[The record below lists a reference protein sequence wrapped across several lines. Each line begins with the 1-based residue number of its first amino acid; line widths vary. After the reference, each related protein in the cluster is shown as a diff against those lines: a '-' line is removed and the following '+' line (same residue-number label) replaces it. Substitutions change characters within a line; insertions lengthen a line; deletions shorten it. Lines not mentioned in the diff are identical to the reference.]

1 MSEVNYTI
9 QIFNEADVFRKIE
22 ILRTHSTE
30 ILEWSNPA
38 PLGEGFLPERD
49 AEMVLPKFHPPKP
62 GFSTPSG
69 QARMLH
75 DLASIE
81 LQAME
86 LGLRTL
92 TEFSDAPL
100 AFKEELIHVTL
111 SESTHLEMC
120 LLEIEKLGHK
130 WGDWPVHQSLWKAT
144 SPDDSLLDRI
154 LIVHRYL
161 EGSGLDA
168 GDTLFRRLELIDT
181 PSVKKAVHQITKDEV
196 GHVEFGSRW
205 YRKICAEDKIDPNL
219 DYSVRMNRLI
229 LNLPKRLEPLALN
242 LRKQAGFSDDEILY
256 LQNLRQRQL
265 KHSVK

>member
-1 MSEVNYTI
+1 MNLSI
-9 QIFNEADVFRKIE
+9 AIFKEPQVFRKIE
-22 ILRTHSTE
+22 MLRQHSNE
-30 ILEWSNPA
+30 ILETSQA
-38 PLGEGFLPERD
+38 QLLTQGFLPSRD
-49 AEMVLPKFHPPKP
+49 AEMVHPKKHPAKP

-92 TEFSDAPL
+92 TEFAEAPIP
-100 AFKEELIHVTL
+100 FKDELMNITL

-120 LLEIEKLGHK
+120 LIEIEKLGHR
-130 WGDWPVHQSLWKAT
+130 WGDWPIHQSLWRAT
-144 SPDDSLLDRI
+144 SEEDSLLDRI

-168 GDTLFRRLELIDT
+168 GDTLMRRLAFVDCPTI
-181 PSVKKAVHQITKDEV
+181 KKAVGQITSEEI

-205 YRKICAEDKIDPNL
+205 YRKLCLQDKIDANFDFPN
-219 DYSVRMNRLI
+219 RMNKL
-229 LNLPKRLEPLALN
+229 LVQLPKRLEPVAVDI
-242 LRKQAGFSDDEILY
+242 RKQAGFSEDEILY
-256 LQNLRQRQL
+256 LQDLRQRQL
-265 KHSVK
+265 NQSVR